1 MLTKKKQKMPYTR
14 MLALGFALII
24 VIGALLLSLP
34 FATRSREGMP
44 FLDALFTAT
53 SATCVTGLVVADTY
67 QNWSLFGQLV
77 ILALIQIGGLGFI
90 TIGSYIA
97 VVMKKKIGLK
107 ERTAIHE
114 SVSTME
120 LAGVVR
126 LVRKIVMGT
135 FAFEMLGALLL
146 SLRFVPQYGLVRGCY
161 MGIFHAVSA
170 FCNAGFDLMG
180 INEAYSSLVAYEGDI
195 LVNFTIM
202 ALIIAGGTGFL
213 VWDDIQRNGLHFKK
227 YLLHSKIVLITT
239 SVLIFGGAFLFYL
252 LERDNVLAGMS
263 GKEQILGALFS
274 AVTPRTAGFNSV
286 DTAALKESS
295 KFLTMVLMFIGGSP
309 GSTAGGVKVTT
320 AVVMVLSTIAMI
332 RGTHGVNI
340 LRRRLEEDA
349 VKKASAIVT
358 IDLGLAVMAAL
369 IIMAVQPLGLTD
381 TLFEVFSAIGT
392 VGMTTGV
399 TRELVPVSRIV
410 IILLMYCGRLGS
422 LTFTLV
428 FARSKPEPPVKQPVE
443 KIVVG

>member
-1 MLTKKKQKMPYTR
+1 
-14 MLALGFALII
+14 
-24 VIGALLLSLP
+24 
-34 FATRSREGMP
+34 
-44 FLDALFTAT
+44 
-53 SATCVTGLVVADTY
+53 
-67 QNWSLFGQLV
+67 
-77 ILALIQIGGLGFI
+77 
-90 TIGSYIA
+90 
-97 VVMKKKIGLK
+97 
-107 ERTAIHE
+107 
-114 SVSTME
+114 
-120 LAGVVR
+120 
-126 LVRKIVMGT
+126 
-135 FAFEMLGALLL
+135 
-146 SLRFVPQYGLVRGCY
+146 

-340 LRRRLEEDA
+340 LKRRLEEDA

>member
-1 MLTKKKQKMPYTR
+1 

-24 VIGALLLSLP
+24 LIGALLLSLP
-34 FATRSREGMP
+34 FATKSRECMP

-77 ILALIQIGGLGFI
+77 ILTLIQIGGLGFI

-114 SVSTME
+114 SVST
-120 LAGVVR
+120 
-126 LVRKIVMGT
+126 IMGT
-135 FAFEMLGALLL
+135 FAFELAGALLL
-146 SLRFVPQYGLVRGCY
+146 SLRFVPQYGLLRGCY
-161 MGIFHAVSA
+161 MGLFHAVSA

-180 INEAYSSLVAYEGDI
+180 INEAYSSLVSYEGDI
-195 LVNFTIM
+195 LVNFTVM
-202 ALIIAGGTGFL
+202 ALIIIGGTGFL
-213 VWDDIQRNGLHFKK
+213 VWDDIQRNGLRFKK
-227 YLLHSKIVLITT
+227 YLLHTKIVLITT
-239 SVLIFGGAFLFYL
+239 AVLIFGGALLFYL
-252 LERDNVLAGMS
+252 LEKDNVFAGMS
-263 GKEQILGALFS
+263 GKEQLLGALFS

-286 DTAALKESS
+286 DTAAMKESS
-295 KFLTMVLMFIGGSP
+295 KFLTMVLMFIGGSS

-320 AVVMVLSTIAMI
+320 AVVMLLSTIAMI

-340 LRRRLEEDA
+340 LNRRLEEDT

-358 IDLGLAVMAAL
+358 IDLSLAVAAAL
-369 IIMAVQPLGLTD
+369 IIMAVQPLKLTD

-399 TRELVPVSRIV
+399 TRKLVPVSRIV